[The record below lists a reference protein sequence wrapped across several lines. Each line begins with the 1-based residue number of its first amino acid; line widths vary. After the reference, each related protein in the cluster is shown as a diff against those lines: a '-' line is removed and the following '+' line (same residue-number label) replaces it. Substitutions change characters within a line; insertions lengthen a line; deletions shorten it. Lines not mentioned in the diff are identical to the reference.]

1 MYKVY
6 SDNYLLYADNL
17 DAYKIVSPQLQL
29 ELNKAGQFSF
39 SIYPNHPCYGLIR
52 KLKSVITV
60 YQDNE
65 IIFRGRVL
73 NSEQGWHKEEK
84 IIAEGELAFLN
95 DSVIRPYD
103 FQSAGQI
110 SIEDLFALFI
120 NEHNAQVDEYKR
132 FKIGRVTVDD
142 GDSTNDSNM
151 ISRANEDYDTAW
163 NAITKKLLEPLGGY
177 LIVRHEEDGNYI
189 DYLDDVSI
197 LAAQTIEFGKNLTDV
212 LKTVKG
218 EDVVTAIIPLGAKDS
233 ETGERLTIASLN
245 NDLDYLVNEDQA
257 ALYGRIFKTVV
268 WDDVTLV
275 ENLLSKGHAY
285 LTSIGKITQ
294 SIELKAVDI
303 SPLDADVN
311 SFRIGTKVKVK
322 SSPHD
327 IDETLTIEKLSIDIM
342 KPESNKLTLGSTI
355 SSFTE
360 QSNTTTNTIT
370 ALTQK
375 VNTTEETLTSVE
387 VDISAKIAS
396 DIDITAQSI
405 LQTIEETYYT
415 KGDTDKII
423 EQTKTEFEQ
432 TNNEFQFRFTT
443 FESDIQAVAA
453 GADAEFDEIKKYIRF
468 VDGNIVLGE
477 EGNELMLRIQNDRIS
492 FLEHDIEVAYVSNKK
507 LYVNDGT
514 FINSMNIGNFGFF
527 PRANGNLSLKKVGD

>member
-39 SIYPNHPCYGLIR
+39 SIYPNHPCYGLIK

-110 SIEDLFALFI
+110 SISDLFALFI

-233 ETGERLTIASLN
+233 ETGERLTIAPLN

-268 WDDVTLV
+268 WDDVTLA
-275 ENLLSKGHAY
+275 ENLLADKAALNAELAPSGICVNCVAPGVIKTDMLSSFDDATLSELAKETPLGRLGTPEDIANV
-285 LTSIGKITQ
+285 LLFLASDKADFITGQ
-294 SIELKAVDI
+294 VI
-303 SPLDADVN
+303 SPN
-311 SFRIGTKVKVK
+311 GGF
-322 SSPHD
+322 
-327 IDETLTIEKLSIDIM
+327 
-342 KPESNKLTLGSTI
+342 
-355 SSFTE
+355 
-360 QSNTTTNTIT
+360 
-370 ALTQK
+370 
-375 VNTTEETLTSVE
+375 
-387 VDISAKIAS
+387 
-396 DIDITAQSI
+396 
-405 LQTIEETYYT
+405 
-415 KGDTDKII
+415 II
-423 EQTKTEFEQ
+423 
-432 TNNEFQFRFTT
+432 
-443 FESDIQAVAA
+443 
-453 GADAEFDEIKKYIRF
+453 
-468 VDGNIVLGE
+468 
-477 EGNELMLRIQNDRIS
+477 
-492 FLEHDIEVAYVSNKK
+492 
-507 LYVNDGT
+507 
-514 FINSMNIGNFGFF
+514 
-527 PRANGNLSLKKVGD
+527 